1 MGVLDQFRLDDR
13 VAIVTGG
20 ARGLGRE
27 HALALA
33 EAGAAVAICDL
44 LDEEGEKTRRELS
57 APGREAFYAR
67 ADVTSESSLIPLS
80 KR

>member
-20 ARGLGRE
+20 ARGLGRQ

-44 LDEEGEKTRRELS
+44 LDEEGEKTRRGAL
-57 APGREAFYAR
+57 RAR
-67 ADVTSESSLIPLS
+67 AGGVLRPGGRDLG
-80 KR
+80 RAA